1 MLAAP
6 VSSLNGFSLVSLTG
20 KPTCRYDRLLTTM
33 RHVSLLSASLLGLVP
48 LAAGQTDIEPD
59 GAVRNLPPTPATQ
72 WEDAASSSALPT
84 GTTEPSAPAAPMGVD
99 RAQVQYLTEAGELW
113 MRGANYKASATAEGF
128 TFYPFLGSD
137 APRTWPVSFRLRS
150 AELAGVELEL
160 SDSAT
165 VSRNGHRVILDRGV
179 VDVTY
184 DMDLDSIE
192 QSFLVDAAGAQGD
205 LVLELDVTTDLSARA
220 AGAGFSFDGPRGG
233 MNYGSAIV
241 LDGAGRRADVASTLD
256 GDTLRLTVPASFLA
270 AAEGLVVV
278 DPVLSSWA
286 VDTFT
291 ESLLE
296 PDVAYEATTNI
307 FTYVYEERF
316 SNDDHDIYLRSV
328 DMNGNFV
335 ASGYASLNSDF
346 CEDAEIAC
354 QNASNTALVVF
365 SRDNGNTGDIE
376 IRGIVR
382 DLLAG
387 TFGTE
392 FLIGEVAGDWINRN
406 PDVGGNGS
414 TATSG
419 LYMVVWSREF
429 SGDGSTRPRYRTVA
443 PDGTLGPITVVDGGG
458 GRIADEVVIS
468 KGVGLTSVAN
478 YWTVAFRNEIISSG
492 EVQIRAR
499 QFNADGTPRN
509 NAATVYTL
517 AAGENAVDIDVSDT
531 IEVDGASPTY
541 LIAYDEIG
549 PGAEDTWLLVC
560 RNTSLA
566 VRGELALVEHA
577 VRRNQV
583 KPRLSTTADDFVV
596 SYFEQR
602 PGTLIYDAYV
612 TTFQLIGGLLPA
624 ISERRALVG
633 NSGGLWS
640 GGIAMASRMSGGL
653 SSSSWVGLG
662 WSRFSTTS
670 SPASFDID
678 GARFGVTSTQPAAFQ
693 YCYGQP
699 NSTGEHGFI
708 RVEGNL
714 NTTSSKRLVASGLPV
729 STFGYFIVGTTPT
742 IVANPGGSAGTLCV
756 GGVLGRYAN
765 AVANTGLTGELTL
778 IIDPTMIPTPTGF
791 VSATAGSARA
801 FQAWHRDSDGGGNST
816 SNFTNAATIVFQ

>member
-1 MLAAP
+1 ME
-6 VSSLNGFSLVSLTG
+6 VSLREASLT
-20 KPTCRYDRLLTTM
+20 PLRRSTTM
-33 RHVSLLSASLLGLVP
+33 RHVSLLPASLLGLVP
-48 LAAGQTDIEPD
+48 LAAGQAGIEPD
-59 GAVRNLPPTPATQ
+59 GASRNLPSTPATQ
-72 WEDAASSSALPT
+72 WNSTASSSAVAAGVSEAT
-84 GTTEPSAPAAPMGVD
+84 APATPLGAD
-99 RAQVQYLTEAGELW
+99 HSRVQYLTEAGELW
-113 MRGANYKASATAEGF
+113 ARGATYKASATASGF
-128 TFYPFLGSD
+128 TYYPFLGSE
-137 APRTWPVSFRLRS
+137 AQRTWPVSFRLRS

-160 SDSAT
+160 SDRASVTRDAD
-165 VSRNGHRVILDRGV
+165 RIILDRGP

-184 DMDLDSIE
+184 DMDVESVE
-192 QSFLVDAAGAQGD
+192 QSFLLDAAGAQGD
-205 LVLELDVTTDLSARA
+205 LVLELDVITDLSGRA

-241 LDGAGRRADVASTLD
+241 LDGAGRRANVAAALD

-270 AAEGLVVV
+270 TAEGLVVV
-278 DPVLSSWA
+278 DPVLSSYS
-286 VDTFT
+286 VDDFF

-296 PDVAYEATTNI
+296 PDVAYETTANV

-316 SNDDHDIYLRSV
+316 SDDDHDIYFRSV
-328 DMNGNFV
+328 DM
-335 ASGYASLNSDF
+335 SGITVDQGYVSVNTDY

-365 SRDNGNTGDIE
+365 SRDNGNTGDIA
-376 IRGIVR
+376 IRGILY
-382 DLLAG
+382 DLVAES
-387 TFGTE
+387 FGTE
-392 FLIGEVAGDWINRN
+392 FTIGEVGGDWINRS

-414 TATSG
+414 TNANG
-419 LYMVVWSREF
+419 MFMVVWSREF

-443 PDGTLGPITVVDGGG
+443 PDGTLGSIGAVDGGG

-478 YWTVAFRNEIISSG
+478 YWTVAFRNESLATG
-492 EVQIRAR
+492 DVEIRAR

-509 NAATVYTL
+509 AAATIYAL
-517 AAGENAVDIDVSDT
+517 ASGENAVDIDVSDT

-549 PGAEDTWLLVC
+549 PGLEDTWILVC
-560 RNTSLA
+560 RNTNLA
-566 VRGELALVEHA
+566 VRGELALSEHA

-583 KPRLSTTADDFVV
+583 KPRLATTADDFVV

-602 PGTLIYDAYV
+602 PSSLIYDGYV

-624 ISERRALVG
+624 ISERRTLVG
-633 NSGGLWS
+633 DTGGLWS
-640 GGIAMASRMSGGL
+640 GGVAMASRMSGGL

-662 WSRFSTTS
+662 WSRFDTTTA
-670 SPASFDID
+670 PGSFNID
-678 GARFGVTSTQPAAFQ
+678 GARFGVSGQQPAAFQ

-708 RVEGNL
+708 RVQGNL
-714 NTTSSKRLVASGLPV
+714 DTTSSKFLVASSLPP

-742 IVANPGGSAGTLCV
+742 IVPNAGGSAGTLCV
-756 GGVLGRYAN
+756 GGQLGRYSN
-765 AVANTGLTGELTL
+765 FVTTTGATGSLTL
-778 IIDPTMIPTPTGF
+778 TIDPTMIPTATGT
-791 VSATAGSARA
+791 VAATSGSARA
-801 FQAWHRDSDGGGNST
+801 FQAWYRDSDGGGNAT